1 MKVTF
6 TNNSCSRLR
15 RLYSRFELDLP
26 GNKETTLLVPDSL
39 VDNVERYLR
48 THHPAVVMVKDA
60 ADAGPAPAASSVA
73 ATITDKTVLDINVD
87 DQETE
92 APSITIEQ
100 HLRSIGLL
108 SDAPA
113 VEEAPIVAEVAEV
126 PAQQA
131 APETPK
137 PAKKG
142 GGNLIP
148 AKKADK
154 PAKTPG
160 GKK

>member
-6 TNNSCSRLR
+6 INNSCSRLR

-26 GNKETTLLVPDSL
+26 GNKETTLLVPDVL

-48 THHPAVVMVKDA
+48 THHPAVVMVKNA

-73 ATITDKTVLDINVD
+73 VTITDKTVLDINVD

-92 APSITIEQ
+92 APGITIEQ

-108 SDAPA
+108 SDTP

-126 PAQQA
+126 PAEQA
-131 APETPK
+131 APEASK

-154 PAKTPG
+154 PAKTSG